1 MGDWLQMNTKIEEL
15 KAVYFQD
22 KKHFLEAIE
31 NKIERLTI
39 NAETKKILKSHL
51 IMVESKRKL
60 KWLIEWTQE
69 EQGHFDEKLNK
80 VEWEKISIFDK
91 SEKMNEFISEE
102 IKREEIEAFLR
113 SVKKIEIKKVSEK
126 ERIKKFN
133 ELSSQEKELGII
145 VYENN
150 TIAQA
155 IHKTEKT
162 WYNCVFLLDK
172 ENKLIGIFTK
182 NQLQELGPS
191 QKISE
196 IIKDGIVEFWN
207 KDIKSTE
214 AKNKMMKLWVNALP
228 ILDNQ
233 GILYWVLSIKDLEK
247 NIVEN
252 RCVLSLTELNLDFLK
267 QEI

>member
-1 MGDWLQMNTKIEEL
+1 MGDLPGQIKKEEQLKEIYFHDEIDFLSAIKRKIDEARIHL
-15 KAVYFQD
+15 D
-22 KKHFLEAIE
+22 TRNILETH
-31 NKIERLTI
+31 LTR
-39 NAETKKILKSHL
+39 
-51 IMVESKRKL
+51 VESKRKL

-69 EQGHFDEKLNK
+69 EQGHFAKKLNK
-80 VEWEKISIFDK
+80 LGWEKISIFDK

-113 SVKKIEIKKVSEK
+113 SVKRMEREEISAKNDLISGQ
-126 ERIKKFN
+126 R
-133 ELSSQEKELGII
+133 ELGII

-150 TIAQA
+150 TIAEA

-182 NQLQELGPS
+182 NQLQELDPAK
-191 QKISE
+191 KISE

-207 KDIKSTE
+207 KNIKNTE
-214 AKNKMMKLWVNALP
+214 AKNKMMRLWINALP

-247 NIVEN
+247 NIAEN

-267 QEI
+267 QDI

>member
-1 MGDWLQMNTKIEEL
+1 MGDLPGQIKKERQLEE
-15 KAVYFQD
+15 VYFHD
-22 KKHFLEAIE
+22 KIDFLGAIE
-31 NKIERLTI
+31 NRIERLAI

-69 EQGHFDEKLNK
+69 EQGHFAEKLKK

-91 SEKMNEFISEE
+91 SEKMNDFISEE
-102 IKREEIEAFLR
+102 IEREEIEAFLR
-113 SVKKIEIKKVSEK
+113 SIKKIEREEISAKNDLISGQ
-126 ERIKKFN
+126 R
-133 ELSSQEKELGII
+133 ELGII

-150 TIAQA
+150 TIGEA

-182 NQLQELGPS
+182 NQLQELDS
-191 QKISE
+191 NKKISE
-196 IIKDGIVEFWN
+196 IIKDWVIEYWEKNIWN
-207 KDIKSTE
+207 KE
-214 AKNKMMKLWVNALP
+214 AKNKMMKLWINALP

-247 NIVEN
+247 NIAEN